1 MERSLHTEDWPSLLP
16 QAVMQLNS
24 RSLTRLNGLAPKD
37 ITSQW
42 DDYLVQQAATKSRN
56 SAGLPRAAKL
66 EQSTSQSKPDLNQ
79 QLANQKAYEA
89 NPKMLQV
96 GSYVYVDYKQK
107 SFTKGYLPKASSR
120 WIISYVTKRF

>member
-1 MERSLHTEDWPSLLP
+1 MEKSLHTENWPSLLP

-37 ITSQW
+37 IISQW
-42 DDYLVQQAATKSRN
+42 DDYKVQQAATQ
-56 SAGLPRAAKL
+56 SANTAGQPRSEIK
-66 EQSTSQSKPDLNQ
+66 QSTSQSRPDLNQ

-96 GSYVYVDYKQK
+96 GSYVYVDNKPK
-107 SFTKGYLPKASSR
+107 SFAKSFLPKASSF
-120 WIISYVTKRF
+120 WISLTAT